1 MTCTQQQL
9 DDVLESLIAL
19 TDAATPAVQSELLA
33 RLVLALAAEVDD
45 AGRLQAAIAGVARS
59 AGRSLQLAL
68 P

>member
-19 TDAATPAVQSELLA
+19 TDTPDPVARCDLLA

-45 AGRLQAAIAGVARS
+45 AARLQVAIASVARS
-59 AGRSLQLAL
+59 TGRSLQPAL

>member
-19 TDAATPAVQSELLA
+19 TDTADPALQCDLLA

-45 AGRLQAAIAGVARS
+45 AQRLQAAVASVARS
-59 AGRSLQLAL
+59 AGRSLHPAL

>member
-19 TDAATPAVQSELLA
+19 TDAATPAVQSDLLA

-45 AGRLQAAIAGVARS
+45 ATRLQAAIASVARS
-59 AGRSLQLAL
+59 DGRSLQPTL

>member
-19 TDAATPAVQSELLA
+19 TDTPDLAARSDLLA

-45 AGRLQAAIAGVARS
+45 ATRLQAAIASVARS
-59 AGRSLQLAL
+59 AGRSLQPAL

>member
-19 TDAATPAVQSELLA
+19 TDAAPPAQQCALLA
-33 RLVLALAAEVDD
+33 RLALALAAEVDD
-45 AGRLQAAIAGVARS
+45 ADRLQAAIASVARS
-59 AGRSLQLAL
+59 AGRRLEPAL

>member
-19 TDAATPAVQSELLA
+19 TDAASPALQCDLLA
-33 RLVLALAAEVDD
+33 RLVLALSAEVDD
-45 AGRLQAAIAGVARS
+45 ASRLQAAIASVARS
-59 AGRSLQLAL
+59 AGRSLQPAL

>member
-9 DDVLESLIAL
+9 DDVLEYLIAL
-19 TDAATPAVQSELLA
+19 TDAATPAVQSDLLA

-45 AGRLQAAIAGVARS
+45 AARLQAAIAGVARS
-59 AGRSLQLAL
+59 ACRSLQPAL

>member
-19 TDAATPAVQSELLA
+19 TEGADLSMRCSLLA
-33 RLVLALAAEVDD
+33 SLCLTLAAQVDD
-45 AGRLQAAIAGVARS
+45 AERLQAAIACAAS
-59 AGRSLQLAL
+59 AAGRSLNPEL